1 MKGSYITKF
10 RTTLCLHKNMPQTNY
25 FKEMSWF
32 WFSLNMEEAGLFV
45 EIITAIHQLAME
57 LSPHFL

>member
-1 MKGSYITKF
+1 
-10 RTTLCLHKNMPQTNY
+10 MPQTNY